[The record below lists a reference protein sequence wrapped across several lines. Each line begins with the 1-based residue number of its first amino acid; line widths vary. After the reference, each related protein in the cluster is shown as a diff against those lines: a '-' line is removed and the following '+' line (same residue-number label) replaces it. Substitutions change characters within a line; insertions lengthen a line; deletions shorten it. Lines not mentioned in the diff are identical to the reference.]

1 MVDEIIAS
9 RQLAS
14 KVAIHNLCNLTGQ
27 RSQPLVYLMWPT
39 PNSGY
44 GGSHLLKI
52 WRKVIQHCA
61 TNNVNLVGHS
71 VDSAGFSL
79 AASVQLM
86 TPTESAVAEGIN
98 YLGLDVPDEKF
109 VAPYFWKLP
118 SIAYGDYDHLRRTFL
133 RVLKYSTRNLT
144 FFKDARGS
152 TVATINHLHE
162 LMHICKEKGQSV
174 PFSAND
180 LILISFFD
188 QRPDT
193 ANRIFTL
200 KVVDMLHKY
209 VKGSEGTCLY
219 ITAVHF
225 LTEPFFNASYGSPE
239 EIQKALSTGISILR
253 LWKRYLELKK
263 MKLHSQKNAAKI
275 KERRGNFITYGAYTT
290 SELLF
295 SAGCQ
300 HSLAMFLHF
309 KHLGPEVCSPHRSG
323 TITTEKIIGQLQ
335 GKTNQLQSLDTSPT
349 YADMINKTKDLAFI
363 NEALSELSSYE
374 GIRIPATSNRK
385 LSHFQVRKGNDTR
398 YQYPCNYREF
408 LERQRSMHRAGV
420 KQAQDFIRKYLPNE
434 FETTLTVNGYWEM
447 PYTFTKPAD
456 TIIVSDQPPSY
467 DKLEVFLDVNTTNSV
482 ENEVVTENLLIENE
496 EDEFVGQPSQLDE
509 VDDEQQMTPAKTEK
523 LGSDDDED
531 LDSEQPGDRKSKW
544 YIERNGSLIHVKKAL
559 KLLIPREFISK
570 ERSRRHWV
578 SNSLHSSLKPIDP
591 SHDVIQF
598 RDVAIADKDNFF
610 ILHILSILSEDGKE
624 LVSTSSKC
632 RHTVR
637 GIIYRDVESNQ
648 YGFVS
653 SVFVSRW
660 LPVSKVLMEVVLE
673 TDSNGLAKLSER
685 SELDLET
692 VLANYNHIEAGID
705 EITECADDK
714 FYEVEKIIDVRLNR
728 QYHSE
733 EYKVRFK
740 GYGSED
746 DMWLPSSSFR
756 EPVQFQTV
764 SKRGRARKHRTKDEG
779 EVEVQQRKKSKRS
792 NGTTANFANSE
803 SDKRMKK
810 DVPCGKN
817 PLPKKKSPP
826 TKTGKKRKSTKK
838 NDGKNFRKSLR
849 SQSLPDC
856 NSSGSDLEIHFAP
869 QRKRKCRR
877 KTPSEK
883 PGSEVDESGNIAGDD
898 HGDDIEPSKTTHSSR
913 GSWSDHSKS
922 DGDPCQVCRGSFHQS
937 WHEDFQ
943 CPGQQCSSITLTS
956 LLYATV
962 KPVES
967 WKVSDLDQVLL
978 TGDKVH
984 FNQLCY
990 IKKSPTGE
998 LKLAL
1003 DELPKDLQCFRF
1015 QFFTE
1020 REILGGTIDKRDTKS
1035 DDDHFARLEDIFQK
1049 CQNEK
1054 APGLLLRIL
1063 DYTIA
1068 CAQSYSKWYVIDSHA
1083 RNSRGMVDDKGS
1095 SVVLKFDNFNALI
1108 QYVRYFVEAATS
1120 QRRLTID
1127 DLTFEALV
1135 LNIKERKPAESDD
1148 VLILP
1153 VSTLLSYQNSFGS
1166 VDVHSCFTVCLEE
1179 EQEVNDD
1186 VLDFYL
1192 LHAAENRLHRDLKK
1206 MLYLYNSCFY
1216 QKLSQFNP
1224 QALLKWTKNT
1234 DIFSKKYL
1242 IIPVCD
1248 THHWILVIVKTDP
1261 NMKLMIFDSLQMQ
1274 HKIVERKIV
1283 RYLKDVWSAR
1293 PSQGG
1298 RKDLE
1303 VEQVRYPTV
1312 PRQPND
1318 KDCGLYVMKCFEQ
1331 FLEFVNRDLQWSTWN
1346 PNFSHRDIVSLR
1358 KIVKN
1363 TIMDEVSTKC

>member
-1 MVDEIIAS
+1 M
-9 RQLAS
+9 
-14 KVAIHNLCNLTGQ
+14 
-27 RSQPLVYLMWPT
+27 
-39 PNSGY
+39 
-44 GGSHLLKI
+44 
-52 WRKVIQHCA
+52 
-61 TNNVNLVGHS
+61 
-71 VDSAGFSL
+71 
-79 AASVQLM
+79 
-86 TPTESAVAEGIN
+86 
-98 YLGLDVPDEKF
+98 
-109 VAPYFWKLP
+109 
-118 SIAYGDYDHLRRTFL
+118 
-133 RVLKYSTRNLT
+133 
-144 FFKDARGS
+144 
-152 TVATINHLHE
+152 
-162 LMHICKEKGQSV
+162 
-174 PFSAND
+174 
-180 LILISFFD
+180 
-188 QRPDT
+188 
-193 ANRIFTL
+193 
-200 KVVDMLHKY
+200 
-209 VKGSEGTCLY
+209 
-219 ITAVHF
+219 
-225 LTEPFFNASYGSPE
+225 
-239 EIQKALSTGISILR
+239 
-253 LWKRYLELKK
+253 
-263 MKLHSQKNAAKI
+263 
-275 KERRGNFITYGAYTT
+275 
-290 SELLF
+290 
-295 SAGCQ
+295 
-300 HSLAMFLHF
+300 
-309 KHLGPEVCSPHRSG
+309 
-323 TITTEKIIGQLQ
+323 
-335 GKTNQLQSLDTSPT
+335 
-349 YADMINKTKDLAFI
+349 
-363 NEALSELSSYE
+363 
-374 GIRIPATSNRK
+374 
-385 LSHFQVRKGNDTR
+385 
-398 YQYPCNYREF
+398 
-408 LERQRSMHRAGV
+408 
-420 KQAQDFIRKYLPNE
+420 
-434 FETTLTVNGYWEM
+434 
-447 PYTFTKPAD
+447 
-456 TIIVSDQPPSY
+456 
-467 DKLEVFLDVNTTNSV
+467 
-482 ENEVVTENLLIENE
+482 
-496 EDEFVGQPSQLDE
+496 
-509 VDDEQQMTPAKTEK
+509 
-523 LGSDDDED
+523 
-531 LDSEQPGDRKSKW
+531 
-544 YIERNGSLIHVKKAL
+544 
-559 KLLIPREFISK
+559 
-570 ERSRRHWV
+570 
-578 SNSLHSSLKPIDP
+578 
-591 SHDVIQF
+591 
-598 RDVAIADKDNFF
+598 
-610 ILHILSILSEDGKE
+610 
-624 LVSTSSKC
+624 
-632 RHTVR
+632 
-637 GIIYRDVESNQ
+637 
-648 YGFVS
+648 
-653 SVFVSRW
+653 
-660 LPVSKVLMEVVLE
+660 
-673 TDSNGLAKLSER
+673 
-685 SELDLET
+685 
-692 VLANYNHIEAGID
+692 
-705 EITECADDK
+705 
-714 FYEVEKIIDVRLNR
+714 
-728 QYHSE
+728 
-733 EYKVRFK
+733 
-740 GYGSED
+740 
-746 DMWLPSSSFR
+746 
-756 EPVQFQTV
+756 
-764 SKRGRARKHRTKDEG
+764 
-779 EVEVQQRKKSKRS
+779 
-792 NGTTANFANSE
+792 
-803 SDKRMKK
+803 
-810 DVPCGKN
+810 
-817 PLPKKKSPP
+817 
-826 TKTGKKRKSTKK
+826 
-838 NDGKNFRKSLR
+838 
-849 SQSLPDC
+849 
-856 NSSGSDLEIHFAP
+856 
-869 QRKRKCRR
+869 
-877 KTPSEK
+877 
-883 PGSEVDESGNIAGDD
+883 
-898 HGDDIEPSKTTHSSR
+898 
-913 GSWSDHSKS
+913 
-922 DGDPCQVCRGSFHQS
+922 CRGSFHQS

-943 CPGQQCSSITLTS
+943 CPGQQCSSITPTS

-1015 QFFTE
+1015 QFFTQ

-1248 THHWILVIVKTDP
+1248 SHHWILVIVKTDP

>member
-44 GGSHLLKI
+44 GRSHLLKI

-109 VAPYFWKLP
+109 VAPYFWKLL

-420 KQAQDFIRKYLPNE
+420 KQAQDFIRKYLPDE

-544 YIERNGSLIHVKKAL
+544 CIERNGSLIHVKKAL

-826 TKTGKKRKSTKK
+826 TKTGKKRKSTQKK
-838 NDGKNFRKSLR
+838 
-849 SQSLPDC
+849 
-856 NSSGSDLEIHFAP
+856 
-869 QRKRKCRR
+869 
-877 KTPSEK
+877 
-883 PGSEVDESGNIAGDD
+883 
-898 HGDDIEPSKTTHSSR
+898 
-913 GSWSDHSKS
+913 
-922 DGDPCQVCRGSFHQS
+922 
-937 WHEDFQ
+937 
-943 CPGQQCSSITLTS
+943 
-956 LLYATV
+956 
-962 KPVES
+962 
-967 WKVSDLDQVLL
+967 
-978 TGDKVH
+978 
-984 FNQLCY
+984 
-990 IKKSPTGE
+990 
-998 LKLAL
+998 
-1003 DELPKDLQCFRF
+1003 
-1015 QFFTE
+1015 
-1020 REILGGTIDKRDTKS
+1020 
-1035 DDDHFARLEDIFQK
+1035 
-1049 CQNEK
+1049 
-1054 APGLLLRIL
+1054 
-1063 DYTIA
+1063 
-1068 CAQSYSKWYVIDSHA
+1068 
-1083 RNSRGMVDDKGS
+1083 
-1095 SVVLKFDNFNALI
+1095 
-1108 QYVRYFVEAATS
+1108 
-1120 QRRLTID
+1120 
-1127 DLTFEALV
+1127 
-1135 LNIKERKPAESDD
+1135 
-1148 VLILP
+1148 
-1153 VSTLLSYQNSFGS
+1153 
-1166 VDVHSCFTVCLEE
+1166 
-1179 EQEVNDD
+1179 
-1186 VLDFYL
+1186 
-1192 LHAAENRLHRDLKK
+1192 
-1206 MLYLYNSCFY
+1206 
-1216 QKLSQFNP
+1216 
-1224 QALLKWTKNT
+1224 
-1234 DIFSKKYL
+1234 
-1242 IIPVCD
+1242 
-1248 THHWILVIVKTDP
+1248 
-1261 NMKLMIFDSLQMQ
+1261 
-1274 HKIVERKIV
+1274 
-1283 RYLKDVWSAR
+1283 
-1293 PSQGG
+1293 
-1298 RKDLE
+1298 
-1303 VEQVRYPTV
+1303 
-1312 PRQPND
+1312 
-1318 KDCGLYVMKCFEQ
+1318 
-1331 FLEFVNRDLQWSTWN
+1331 
-1346 PNFSHRDIVSLR
+1346 
-1358 KIVKN
+1358 
-1363 TIMDEVSTKC
+1363 